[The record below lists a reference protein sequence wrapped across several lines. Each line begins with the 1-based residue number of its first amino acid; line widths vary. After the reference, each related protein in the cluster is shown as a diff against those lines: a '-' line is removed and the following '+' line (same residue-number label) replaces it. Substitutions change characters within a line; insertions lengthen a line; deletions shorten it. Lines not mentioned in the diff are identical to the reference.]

1 MSTDESTDPA
11 LCWGEITKSID
22 KLSSVNSNEVKEDKR
37 KAIRD
42 FLGLLPKIF
51 SSLPQT
57 VCSTPLWPDSPQLA
71 AKRRGF
77 ILAIVRRVVHLVA
90 GTESGDLTMEVK
102 ALLSLL
108 SVLDDR

>member
-1 MSTDESTDPA
+1 MSADESTDPA
-11 LCWGEITKSID
+11 LCWGEMTKAIN
-22 KLSSVNSNEVKEDKR
+22 KLSHSNQVKEDKK
-37 KAIRD
+37 KAIEH

-77 ILAIVRRVVHLVA
+77 ILATVRRVVHLAA
-90 GTESGDLTMEVK
+90 GAQAGDLAMEVE
-102 ALLSLL
+102 ALHSLL
-108 SVLDDR
+108 SVLEDR